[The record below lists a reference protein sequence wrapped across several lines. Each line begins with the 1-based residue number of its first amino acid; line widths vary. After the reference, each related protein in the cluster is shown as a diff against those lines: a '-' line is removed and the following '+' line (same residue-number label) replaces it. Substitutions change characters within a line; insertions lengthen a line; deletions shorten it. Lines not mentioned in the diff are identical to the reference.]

1 MDEAAPENRRRPHG
15 DPTPERDE
23 IIRER
28 GIDPIGGMTPA
39 KRNTALIFAG
49 TAMVLGILW
58 VNSGPS
64 AKNADNLMAKPEAT
78 AKRTDLAARET
89 VAYEAVAAKPKP
101 LGGANAD
108 PNAPLLN
115 PPAGAQVVGPD
126 GQIVPA
132 MQPGAA
138 PAAATQNGRQNLADQ
153 ARRSTLI
160 AYGGREPMPAPAGG
174 SGAPSDPSQAGTAS
188 DGQPDTG
195 GRAAPNA
202 LDALRQSSAVG
213 EARASMLPNR
223 NYLVTAGTLIPCI
236 LQTAMN
242 SAQPGYTSC
251 LIPRDVYSENGR
263 VVLMEKGTK
272 VLGEYHGGIQQGQN
286 RLFVL
291 WTRAVTPQG
300 VRIDL
305 ASPGSDALGRAGI
318 AGSVDT
324 FFWAR
329 FGSALLLSLVDDAAY
344 IAGQSVSGGNNNF
357 NNTTRTPSEGAGI
370 ALQNSINIRPVLKKN
385 QGEEVGIFV
394 AKDFNFADVYNLE
407 LRR

>member
-1 MDEAAPENRRRPHG
+1 MDEPAPDGHRRTAA
-15 DPTPERDE
+15 DLTPERDE

-39 KRNTALIFAG
+39 KRNTAVIFAG

-64 AKNADNLMAKPEAT
+64 NSSKRNLMDKPEAM
-78 AKRTDLAARET
+78 AQRPDLAARET
-89 VAYEAVAAKPKP
+89 VAYDAVAAKAKP
-101 LGGANAD
+101 LGTPAAD
-108 PNAPLLN
+108 PNAPVIN
-115 PPAGAQVVGPD
+115 PAAGTVTPD

-138 PAAATQNGRQNLADQ
+138 PAAGSQDKGQNLADQ

-160 AYGGREPMPAPAGG
+160 AYGGKDALQGPGAGA
-174 SGAPSDPSQAGTAS
+174 GARATDGEDGGTNGAS
-188 DGQPDTG
+188 T
-195 GRAAPNA
+195 PNA
-202 LDALRQSSAVG
+202 LDALRQSSAIG

-251 LIPRDVYSENGR
+251 LVPRDVYSENGR
-263 VVLMEKGTK
+263 VILMEKGTK

-344 IAGQSVSGGNNNF
+344 IAGQAVSNGYNNF
-357 NNTTRTPSEGAGI
+357 NNTTRTPSEGASI
-370 ALQNSINIRPVLKKN
+370 ALQNSINIRPVLTKN

-394 AKDFNFADVYNLE
+394 AKDFNFADVYGLE
-407 LRR
+407 LRREK

>member
-1 MDEAAPENRRRPHG
+1 MAEDPSPVSRPLPG
-15 DPTPERDE
+15 ADPTPERDE
-23 IIRER
+23 ILHER
-28 GIDPIGGMTPA
+28 GIEPIGGMTPA

-58 VNSGPS
+58 VNSGTS
-64 AKNADNLMAKPEAT
+64 QQASNRDLT
-78 AKRTDLAARET
+78 APAGAARERRDIVARET
-89 VAYEAVAAKPKP
+89 VDYAAVAPPPRP
-101 LGGANAD
+101 LGVGGSD
-108 PNAPLLN
+108 PNAPVLN
-115 PPAGAQVVGPD
+115 PPTAVPGPD

-132 MQPGAA
+132 MQAGAA
-138 PAAATQNGRQNLADQ
+138 PGPAGGAGARPNLADQ

-160 AYGGREPMPAPAGG
+160 AYGGRDLGNEASQGTVAASAAQPNENAETPGSTEGG
-174 SGAPSDPSQAGTAS
+174 AY
-188 DGQPDTG
+188 
-195 GRAAPNA
+195 NA
-202 LDALRQSSAVG
+202 LDLLRQSSAIG

-223 NYLVTAGTLIPCI
+223 NFLITAGTLIPCV
-236 LQTAMN
+236 LQTAIN

-263 VVLMEKGTK
+263 VVLMEKGTR
-272 VLGEYHGGIQQGQN
+272 VLGEYRGGIQQGQN

-305 ASPGSDALGRAGI
+305 ASPGSDALGRAGL
-318 AGSVDT
+318 AGAVDS

-329 FGSALLLSLVDDAAY
+329 FGGALLLSLVDDAAY
-344 IAGQSVSGGNNNF
+344 IAGQAASSGNGNF
-357 NNTTRTPSEGAGI
+357 NNVTRAPSEGAAI
-370 ALQNSINIRPVLKKN
+370 ALQNTINIRPVLKKN

>member
-1 MDEAAPENRRRPHG
+1 MDESAPENRRRPQG

-23 IIRER
+23 IVRER

-39 KRNTALIFAG
+39 KRNGALIFAG

-58 VNSGPS
+58 VNSGTGS
-64 AKNADNLMAKPEAT
+64 KTAGNLMAKPEAT
-78 AKRTDLAARET
+78 ARRSDLAARET
-89 VAYEAVAAKPKP
+89 VAYDAVAVRPKP
-101 LGGANAD
+101 LGAGAD
-108 PNAPLLN
+108 PNAPVIN
-115 PPAGAQVVGPD
+115 PPAGAPVVGPD

-138 PAAATQNGRQNLADQ
+138 PTATAPTKGQNLADQ

-160 AYGGREPMPAPAGG
+160 AYGGRAPIPGSAAANGAPGDPSEAGG
-174 SGAPSDPSQAGTAS
+174 G
-188 DGQPDTG
+188 DGQ
-195 GRAAPNA
+195 AAPGARGTPNA

-344 IAGQSVSGGNNNF
+344 IAGQSVSGGSNNF

>member
-1 MDEAAPENRRRPHG
+1 MDESAPEDRRRPHG

-64 AKNADNLMAKPEAT
+64 KNVSSLMAKPEAM
-78 AKRTDLAARET
+78 ARRPDLAARET
-89 VAYEAVAAKPKP
+89 VAYDAVAAKAKP
-101 LGGANAD
+101 LGLAAVD
-108 PNAPLLN
+108 SNAPVIN
-115 PPAGAQVVGPD
+115 PPPGGQVVGPD

-132 MQPGAA
+132 IQPGAA
-138 PAAATQNGRQNLADQ
+138 PAAAPQNNRQNLADQ

-160 AYGGREPMPAPAGG
+160 AYGGRDAMRA
-174 SGAPSDPSQAGTAS
+174 SGAGTSADPAQPETAGDGSAGQAARGT
-188 DGQPDTG
+188 
-195 GRAAPNA
+195 PNA

-344 IAGQSVSGGNNNF
+344 IAGQSVSGGSNNF

>member
-1 MDEAAPENRRRPHG
+1 MDEIAAEAPRRPQG

-64 AKNADNLMAKPEAT
+64 KTGSSLMGKPEAI
-78 AKRTDLAARET
+78 AKRPDLAARET
-89 VAYEAVAAKPKP
+89 VAYDAVAAKPKA
-101 LGGANAD
+101 LGTVGTD
-108 PNAPLLN
+108 PNAPVLN
-115 PPAGAQVVGPD
+115 PPPTVGPD

-138 PAAATQNGRQNLADQ
+138 PTGAPQNARQNLADQ

-160 AYGGREPMPAPAGG
+160 AYGGRDALQGTGG
-174 SGAPSDPSQAGTAS
+174 GNGAGTDTANPDNAA
-188 DGQPDTG
+188 DGPNDT
-195 GRAAPNA
+195 AARGTPNA
-202 LDALRQSSAVG
+202 LDTLRQSSAVG

-318 AGSVDT
+318 AESVDT

-344 IAGQSVSGGNNNF
+344 IAGQSVSGGSNNF
-357 NNTTRTPSEGAGI
+357 NNTTRTPSEGASI

>member
-1 MDEAAPENRRRPHG
+1 MDEAAPEDRRRPHG

-64 AKNADNLMAKPEAT
+64 AKNANSLMAKPEAT

-101 LGGANAD
+101 LGAANAD

-115 PPAGAQVVGPD
+115 PPPGAQVVGPD

-138 PAAATQNGRQNLADQ
+138 PAAAPQNGRQNLADQ

-160 AYGGREPMPAPAGG
+160 AYGGREPMQAPAGG
-174 SGAPSDPSQAGTAS
+174 TGAPPDPSQAGTAS

-344 IAGQSVSGGNNNF
+344 IAGQSVSGGSNNF